1 MVEHHHPPK
10 DSTEVVEQNL
20 NICTFIIQFIL
31 HTFMHHCQ
39 ILREYSR
46 GLQSAKCKC
55 SIKLEFTDFDTKQFN
70 FQLTGTYSTI
80 CKKYYR
86 FE

>member
-31 HTFMHHCQ
+31 HTFMPLP

-46 GLQSAKCKC
+46 GLQSA
-55 SIKLEFTDFDTKQFN
+55 N
-70 FQLTGTYSTI
+70 AV
-80 CKKYYR
+80 
-86 FE
+86 

>member
-46 GLQSAKCKC
+46 GLQSA
-55 SIKLEFTDFDTKQFN
+55 N
-70 FQLTGTYSTI
+70 AV
-80 CKKYYR
+80 
-86 FE
+86 

>member
-46 GLQSAKCKC
+46 GLQSANAVQNWNLQILTQND
-55 SIKLEFTDFDTKQFN
+55 SIFNLLELTVLFEKLLQ
-70 FQLTGTYSTI
+70 I
-80 CKKYYR
+80 
-86 FE
+86 